1 MEMRQ
6 FGRTGMRLSVL
17 GFGCD
22 AVGGL
27 MVRGNPLDQERATP
41 RKCLPYP
48 QVTLS
53 NAARSPSLFT
63 VGQSGFN
70 TFQCAAESWRCQSL
84 GFTNRA
90 TD

>member
-27 MVRGNPLDQERATP
+27 MVRGDPLDQERATP

-48 QVTLS
+48 QVTL
-53 NAARSPSLFT
+53 SLFT

>member
-27 MVRGNPLDQERATP
+27 MVRGDPLDQAQVAEARNEEAVGTRVRIGLAPLDRLVRERCIG
-41 RKCLPYP
+41 RCLIP
-48 QVTLS
+48 
-53 NAARSPSLFT
+53 SPD
-63 VGQSGFN
+63 
-70 TFQCAAESWRCQSL
+70 R
-84 GFTNRA
+84 
-90 TD
+90 D